1 MTQRK
6 KRQPAAKDKND
17 MKEGYAKAALLP
29 SLYAGA
35 VIQQYGN
42 ALFGKDNLDI
52 HALEKTVKE
61 STEAIHNGDMK
72 AVEAMLYGQAVAL
85 QTMFVNLARRADCQQ
100 GRLDNIEALM
110 KLAFR
115 AQNQCRMTL
124 ETLSNVK
131 NPPVVYARQANIT
144 SGPQQV
150 NNGLTHAT
158 EKNITQNGLLEDS
171 HVKRLD
177 GRTQGKT
184 GRPDTHMETVEVGRR
199 ENP

>member
-52 HALEKTVKE
+52 HALDKALKE
-61 STEAIHNGDMK
+61 STEAIHHGDMK

>member
-1 MTQRK
+1 MTEKK

-42 ALFGKDNLDI
+42 ALFGKDNMDM
-52 HALEKTVKE
+52 HCLEKAVRE
-61 STEAIHNGDMK
+61 STEAVNNGDMK

-85 QTMFVNLARRADCQQ
+85 QTMFTNLARRADCQQ
-100 GRLDNIEALM
+100 GRLDNIETLL
-110 KLAFR
+110 KLAFK

-158 EKNITQNGLLEDS
+158 EKTITQNELLEDS

-177 GRTQGKT
+177 GRTQGQT
-184 GRPDTHMETVEVGRR
+184 SRLDTHMETVAIGRR

>member
-6 KRQPAAKDKND
+6 KRQPVTKDKKD
-17 MKEGYAKAALLP
+17 KKDLYAKAALSP
-29 SLYAGA
+29 SLHAGA
-35 VIQQYGN
+35 VIEQYGSQ
-42 ALFGKDNLDI
+42 LFGKDNIDI
-52 HALEKTVKE
+52 NHMEEAVRD
-61 STEAIHNGDMK
+61 STEAIHHGDMK
-72 AVEAMLYGQAVAL
+72 AVEAMLYSQAVAL
-85 QTMFVNLARRADCQQ
+85 QTMFTNLARRADCQQ
-100 GRLDNIEALM
+100 GRLDNIETLL

-158 EKNITQNGLLEDS
+158 EKTITQNELLEDS

-177 GRTQGKT
+177 GRTQGQT
-184 GRPDTHMETVEVGRR
+184 SRLDTHMETVAIGRR

>member
-17 MKEGYAKAALLP
+17 MKEGYAKTALLP

-52 HALEKTVKE
+52 HALDKALKE
-61 STEAIHNGDMK
+61 STEAIHHGDMK

-85 QTMFVNLARRADCQQ
+85 QTMFTNLSMRADCQQ
-100 GRLDNIEALM
+100 GRLDNIEALL

-124 ETLSNVK
+124 ETLANVK

-158 EKNITQNGLLEDS
+158 EKNIVQNELLEDS

-177 GRTQGKT
+177 GRTQGQT
-184 GRPDTHMETVEVGRR
+184 SRLDTHMETVAIGRR

>member
-6 KRQPAAKDKND
+6 KRQPAAKDKKD
-17 MKEGYAKAALLP
+17 VKEGYAKVALSP
-29 SLYAGA
+29 SVHAGA
-35 VIQQYGN
+35 VVEQYGN
-42 ALFGKDNLDI
+42 ALFGKDNMDM
-52 HALEKTVKE
+52 HCLEQAVRE
-61 STEAIHNGDMK
+61 ATEAINNGDMK

-85 QTMFVNLARRADCQQ
+85 QTMFTNLARRADCRQ
-100 GRLDNIEALM
+100 GRLDNIEALL

-131 NPPVVYARQANIT
+131 NPLVVYARQANIT

-158 EKNITQNGLLEDS
+158 EKTITQNELLEDS

-177 GRTQGKT
+177 GRTQGQT
-184 GRPDTHMETVEVGRR
+184 SRLDTHMETVAIGRC

>member
-6 KRQPAAKDKND
+6 KRQPVAKDKKD
-17 MKEGYAKAALLP
+17 MKEGYAKVALSP
-29 SLYAGA
+29 SVNAGA
-35 VIQQYGN
+35 VVGQYGSM
-42 ALFGKDNLDI
+42 LFGKDNMDVNCLDK
-52 HALEKTVKE
+52 ALKE
-61 STEAIHNGDMK
+61 STEAIHHGDMK

-85 QTMFVNLARRADCQQ
+85 QTMFTNLSMRADCQQ
-100 GRLDNIEALM
+100 GRLDNIEALL

-124 ETLSNVK
+124 ETLANVK

-158 EKNITQNGLLEDS
+158 EKNIVQNELLEDS

-177 GRTQGKT
+177 GRTQGQT
-184 GRPDTHMETVEVGRR
+184 SRLDTHMETVAVGRC
-199 ENP
+199 EDT

>member
-52 HALEKTVKE
+52 HALDKALKE
-61 STEAIHNGDMK
+61 STEAIHHGDMK

-85 QTMFVNLARRADCQQ
+85 QTMFTNLSMRADCQQ
-100 GRLDNIEALM
+100 GRLDNIEALL
-110 KLAFR
+110 KLAFK

-124 ETLSNVK
+124 ETLSNV
-131 NPPVVYARQANIT
+131 
-144 SGPQQV
+144 
-150 NNGLTHAT
+150 
-158 EKNITQNGLLEDS
+158 
-171 HVKRLD
+171 
-177 GRTQGKT
+177 
-184 GRPDTHMETVEVGRR
+184 
-199 ENP
+199 

>member
-52 HALEKTVKE
+52 HALDKALKE
-61 STEAIHNGDMK
+61 STEAIHHGDMK

-85 QTMFVNLARRADCQQ
+85 QTMFTNLARRADCQQ
-100 GRLDNIEALM
+100 GRLDNIEALL

-158 EKNITQNGLLEDS
+158 EKTITQNELLEDS

-177 GRTQGKT
+177 GRTQGQT
-184 GRPDTHMETVEVGRR
+184 SRLDTHMETVAIGRR
-199 ENP
+199 

>member
-1 MTQRK
+1 MTEKK

-17 MKEGYAKAALLP
+17 MKDRYAKAALMP
-29 SLYAGA
+29 SLYASA
-35 VIQQYGN
+35 VIEQYGN
-42 ALFGKDNLDI
+42 ALFGKDNMDVNCLDK
-52 HALEKTVKE
+52 ALKE
-61 STEAIHNGDMK
+61 STEAIHHGDMK
-72 AVEAMLYGQAVAL
+72 AVESMLYGQAVAL
-85 QTMFVNLARRADCQQ
+85 QTMFTNLARRADCQQ
-100 GRLDNIEALM
+100 GRLDNIETLL
-110 KLAFR
+110 KLAFK

-158 EKNITQNGLLEDS
+158 EKTITQNELLEDN
-171 HVKRLD
+171 HTKRLD
-177 GRTQGKT
+177 RRTQGQT
-184 GRPDTHMETVEVGRR
+184 GRLDTHMEAVAVGRR

>member
-6 KRQPAAKDKND
+6 KQQPAVKDKND
-17 MKEGYAKAALLP
+17 IKEGYAKVALSP
-29 SLYAGA
+29 SVNAGA
-35 VIQQYGN
+35 VVGQYGN
-42 ALFGKDNLDI
+42 ALFGKDNMDM
-52 HALEKTVKE
+52 HCLEKAVRE
-61 STEAIHNGDMK
+61 ATEAINNGDMK

-85 QTMFVNLARRADCQQ
+85 QTMFTNLARRADCQQ
-100 GRLDNIEALM
+100 GRLDNIEALL

-158 EKNITQNGLLEDS
+158 EKNITQNELLEDS

-177 GRTQGKT
+177 GRTQGQT
-184 GRPDTHMETVEVGRR
+184 GRLDTHMATVAVSRR

>member
-6 KRQPAAKDKND
+6 KRQPAVKDKKD
-17 MKEGYAKAALLP
+17 VKEGYAKVALSP
-29 SLYAGA
+29 SVHAGA
-35 VIQQYGN
+35 VVGQYGSM
-42 ALFGKDNLDI
+42 LFGKDNMDVNCLDK
-52 HALEKTVKE
+52 ALKE
-61 STEAIHNGDMK
+61 STEAIHHGDMK
-72 AVEAMLYGQAVAL
+72 AVESMLYGQAVAL
-85 QTMFVNLARRADCQQ
+85 QTMFTNLSMRADCQQ
-100 GRLDNIEALM
+100 GRLDNIEALL
-110 KLAFR
+110 KLAFK

-144 SGPQQV
+144 SGPQQI

-158 EKNITQNGLLEDS
+158 EKTITQNELLEDS

-177 GRTQGKT
+177 GRTQGQT
-184 GRPDTHMETVEVGRR
+184 GRLDTHMETVEVSRR

>member
-1 MTQRK
+1 MTEKK
-6 KRQPAAKDKND
+6 KRQPATKDKKD
-17 MKEGYAKAALLP
+17 LKDGYAKAVLSP
-29 SLYAGA
+29 SISASA
-35 VIQQYGN
+35 VVEQYGN
-42 ALFGKDNLDI
+42 ALFGKGNLDI
-52 HALEKTVKE
+52 HTLEKAVKE
-61 STEAIHNGDMK
+61 STEAIHNGNMK

-158 EKNITQNGLLEDS
+158 EKNTTQNELLEDS

-177 GRTQGKT
+177 ERTQGQT
-184 GRPDTHMETVEVGRR
+184 GRLDTHMETVAVSRR

>member
-1 MTQRK
+1 MSEQGKRK
-6 KRQPAAKDKND
+6 PVTKDKKD
-17 MKEGYAKAALLP
+17 LKDRYAKAALSP
-29 SLYAGA
+29 SLYASA
-35 VIQQYGN
+35 VVEQYGN
-42 ALFGKDNLDI
+42 ALFGKDNMDM
-52 HALEKTVKE
+52 HCLEKAVRE
-61 STEAIHNGDMK
+61 ATEAINNGDMK

-85 QTMFVNLARRADCQQ
+85 QTRFTNLSMRADCQQ
-100 GRLDNIEALM
+100 GRLDNIEALL

-124 ETLSNVK
+124 ETLANVK

-158 EKNITQNGLLEDS
+158 DKNIVQNELLEDS

-177 GRTQGKT
+177 GRTQGQT
-184 GRPDTHMETVEVGRR
+184 GRLDTHMETVAIGRC

>member
-1 MTQRK
+1 MTEKK

-42 ALFGKDNLDI
+42 ALFGKDNMNM
-52 HALEKTVKE
+52 HCLEKAVRE
-61 STEAIHNGDMK
+61 STEAVNNGDMK

-85 QTMFVNLARRADCQQ
+85 QTMFTNLARRADCQQ
-100 GRLDNIEALM
+100 GRLDNIETLL
-110 KLAFR
+110 KLAFK

-158 EKNITQNGLLEDS
+158 EKTITQNELLEDS

-177 GRTQGKT
+177 GRTQGQT
-184 GRPDTHMETVEVGRR
+184 SRLDTHMETVAIGRR

>member
-1 MTQRK
+1 MSTQRK
-6 KRQPAAKDKND
+6 GKLVTKEKKDT
-17 MKEGYAKAALLP
+17 KELYAKVAMSP

-35 VIQQYGN
+35 VIQQYGT
-42 ALFGKDNLDI
+42 ALFGEDKMDVN
-52 HALEKTVKE
+52 HLE
-61 STEAIHNGDMK
+61 EAVRQSAKAINDGDMK

-85 QTMFVNLARRADCQQ
+85 QTMFVNLAKRADCQQ
-100 GRLDNIEALM
+100 GKLDNIEALM
-110 KLAFR
+110 KLAFK

-158 EKNITQNGLLEDS
+158 EKNITQNELLEDS

-177 GRTQGKT
+177 RRTQSQASCL
-184 GRPDTHMETVEVGRR
+184 DTHMETVAISRR
-199 ENP
+199 KNA

>member
-1 MTQRK
+1 MSEQRK
-6 KRQPAAKDKND
+6 RKSVAKDKKD
-17 MKEGYAKAALLP
+17 VKDKYAKAALSP

-35 VIQQYGN
+35 VVEQYGN
-42 ALFGKDNLDI
+42 ALFGKDNMDI
-52 HALEKTVKE
+52 HCLEQAVRE
-61 STEAIHNGDMK
+61 ATEAINNGDMK

-85 QTMFVNLARRADCQQ
+85 QTMFTNLARRADCQQ
-100 GRLDNIEALM
+100 GRLDNIEALS
-110 KLAFR
+110 KLAFK

-158 EKNITQNGLLEDS
+158 EKNIVQNELLEDS

-184 GRPDTHMETVEVGRR
+184 SRFDTHMETVAVGRR

>member
-6 KRQPAAKDKND
+6 KRQPAAKNKKDV
-17 MKEGYAKAALLP
+17 KEGYAKAALLP

-52 HALEKTVKE
+52 HALDKALKE
-61 STEAIHNGDMK
+61 STEAIHHGDMK

-85 QTMFVNLARRADCQQ
+85 QTMFTNLSMRADCQQ
-100 GRLDNIEALM
+100 GRLDNIEALL
-110 KLAFR
+110 KLAFK

-131 NPPVVYARQANIT
+131 NPPVVYARQANHQRPAT
-144 SGPQQV
+144 GQQRPY
-150 NNGLTHAT
+150 ARDR
-158 EKNITQNGLLEDS
+158 KNIVQNELLEDS

-177 GRTQGKT
+177 GRTQGQT
-184 GRPDTHMETVEVGRR
+184 SRLDTHMETVAVGRC
-199 ENP
+199 EDT

>member
-6 KRQPAAKDKND
+6 KRQPVTKDKKD
-17 MKEGYAKAALLP
+17 KKDLYAKAALSP
-29 SLYAGA
+29 SLHAGA
-35 VIQQYGN
+35 VIEQYGSQ
-42 ALFGKDNLDI
+42 LFGKDNIDI
-52 HALEKTVKE
+52 NHMEEAVRE
-61 STEAIHNGDMK
+61 STEAIHHGDMK
-72 AVEAMLYGQAVAL
+72 AVEAMLYSQAVAL
-85 QTMFVNLARRADCQQ
+85 QTMFTNLARRADCQQ
-100 GRLDNIEALM
+100 GRLDNIETLL

-158 EKNITQNGLLEDS
+158 EKTITQNELLEDS

-177 GRTQGKT
+177 GRTQGQT
-184 GRPDTHMETVEVGRR
+184 GRLDTHMETVAIGRC

>member
-6 KRQPAAKDKND
+6 KRQPVAKDKKD
-17 MKEGYAKAALLP
+17 MKEGYAKVALSP
-29 SLYAGA
+29 SVHAGA
-35 VIQQYGN
+35 VVGQYGSM
-42 ALFGKDNLDI
+42 LFGKDNMDVNCLDK
-52 HALEKTVKE
+52 ALKE
-61 STEAIHNGDMK
+61 STEAIHHGDMK

-85 QTMFVNLARRADCQQ
+85 QTMFTNLARRADCQQ
-100 GRLDNIEALM
+100 GRLDNIEALL

-158 EKNITQNGLLEDS
+158 EKTITQTELLEDS

-177 GRTQGKT
+177 GRTQGQT
-184 GRPDTHMETVEVGRR
+184 SRLDTHMETVAIGRR

>member
-17 MKEGYAKAALLP
+17 MKEGYAKVALSP
-29 SLYAGA
+29 SVHAGA
-35 VIQQYGN
+35 VVGQYGSM
-42 ALFGKDNLDI
+42 LFGKDNMDVNCLDK
-52 HALEKTVKE
+52 ALKE
-61 STEAIHNGDMK
+61 STEAIHHGDMK

-85 QTMFVNLARRADCQQ
+85 QTMFTNLARRADCQQ
-100 GRLDNIEALM
+100 GRLDNIEALL

-131 NPPVVYARQANIT
+131 NPPVVYAQQANIT

-158 EKNITQNGLLEDS
+158 EKTITQNELLEDS

-177 GRTQGKT
+177 GRTQGQT
-184 GRPDTHMETVEVGRR
+184 SRLDTHMGTVAVGRR

>member
-6 KRQPAAKDKND
+6 KRQPVTKDKKD
-17 MKEGYAKAALLP
+17 KKDLYAKAALSP
-29 SLYAGA
+29 SLHAGA
-35 VIQQYGN
+35 VIEQYGSQ
-42 ALFGKDNLDI
+42 LFGKDNIDI
-52 HALEKTVKE
+52 NHMEEAVRE
-61 STEAIHNGDMK
+61 STEAIHHGDMK
-72 AVEAMLYGQAVAL
+72 AVEAMLYSQAVAL
-85 QTMFVNLARRADCQQ
+85 QTMFTNLARRADCQQ
-100 GRLDNIEALM
+100 GRLDNIETLL

-158 EKNITQNGLLEDS
+158 EKTITQNELLEDS

-177 GRTQGKT
+177 GRTQGQT
-184 GRPDTHMETVEVGRR
+184 SRLDTHMETVAIGRR

>member
-6 KRQPAAKDKND
+6 KRQPVTKDKKD
-17 MKEGYAKAALLP
+17 KKDLYAKAALSP
-29 SLYAGA
+29 SLHAGA
-35 VIQQYGN
+35 VIEQYGSQ
-42 ALFGKDNLDI
+42 LFGKDNIDI
-52 HALEKTVKE
+52 NHMEEAVRE
-61 STEAIHNGDMK
+61 STEAIHHGDMK

-85 QTMFVNLARRADCQQ
+85 QTMFTNLSMRADCQQ
-100 GRLDNIEALM
+100 GRLDNIEALL

-124 ETLSNVK
+124 ETLANVK

-158 EKNITQNGLLEDS
+158 EKTITQNELLEDS

-177 GRTQGKT
+177 GRTQGQT
-184 GRPDTHMETVEVGRR
+184 SRLDTHMETVAIGRR

>member
-17 MKEGYAKAALLP
+17 MKEGYAKVALSP
-29 SLYAGA
+29 SVHAGA
-35 VIQQYGN
+35 VVGQYGSM
-42 ALFGKDNLDI
+42 LFGKDNMDVNCLDKV
-52 HALEKTVKE
+52 LKE
-61 STEAIHNGDMK
+61 STEAIHHGDMK

-85 QTMFVNLARRADCQQ
+85 QTMFTNLSMRADCQQ
-100 GRLDNIEALM
+100 GRLDNIEALL

-124 ETLSNVK
+124 ETLANVK

-158 EKNITQNGLLEDS
+158 EKNIVQNELLEDS

-177 GRTQGKT
+177 GRTQGQT
-184 GRPDTHMETVEVGRR
+184 GRLDTHMETVAIGRR

>member
-6 KRQPAAKDKND
+6 KRQPVAKDKKD
-17 MKEGYAKAALLP
+17 MKEGYAKVALSP
-29 SLYAGA
+29 SVHAGA
-35 VIQQYGN
+35 VVGQYGSM
-42 ALFGKDNLDI
+42 LFGKDNMDVNCLDK
-52 HALEKTVKE
+52 ALKE
-61 STEAIHNGDMK
+61 STEAINNGDMK

-85 QTMFVNLARRADCQQ
+85 QTMFTNLSMRADCQQ
-100 GRLDNIEALM
+100 GRLDNIEALL
-110 KLAFR
+110 KLAFK

-158 EKNITQNGLLEDS
+158 EKTITQNELLEDS

-177 GRTQGKT
+177 GRTQGQT
-184 GRPDTHMETVEVGRR
+184 SRLDTHMETVAIGRC

>member
-1 MTQRK
+1 MTERK
-6 KRQPAAKDKND
+6 KRQPLVKDKE
-17 MKEGYAKAALLP
+17 KAKAVYAKAALSP

-35 VIQQYGN
+35 IIQQYGN
-42 ALFGKDNLDI
+42 ALFGKDSIDL
-52 HALEKTVKE
+52 HYLE
-61 STEAIHNGDMK
+61 EAIKQSAEAINSGDMK

-85 QTMFVNLARRADCQQ
+85 QTMFVNLARRADCQE
-100 GRLDNIEALM
+100 GRLDNIDTLM
-110 KLAFR
+110 KLAFK

-150 NNGLTHAT
+150 NNGVTHTT
-158 EKNITQNGLLEDS
+158 EKTVNKNGLLEDT

-177 GRTQGKT
+177 ERTQGQT
-184 GRPDTHMETVEVGRR
+184 SRLDTHMETVEVCRS
-199 ENP
+199 ENA

>member
-52 HALEKTVKE
+52 HALDKALKE
-61 STEAIHNGDMK
+61 STEAIHHGDMK
-72 AVEAMLYGQAVAL
+72 SVEAMLYGQAVAL
-85 QTMFVNLARRADCQQ
+85 QTMFTNLARRADCQQ
-100 GRLDNIEALM
+100 GRLDNIETLL
-110 KLAFR
+110 KLAFK

-158 EKNITQNGLLEDS
+158 EKNIVQNELLEDS

-177 GRTQGKT
+177 GRTQGQT
-184 GRPDTHMETVEVGRR
+184 SRLDTHMETVAIGRR

>member
-1 MTQRK
+1 MIQRK
-6 KRQPAAKDKND
+6 KQKPAAKNKKDV
-17 MKEGYAKAALLP
+17 KEGYAKVALSP
-29 SLYAGA
+29 SVHAGA
-35 VIQQYGN
+35 VVEQYGN
-42 ALFGKDNLDI
+42 ALFGKDNMDM
-52 HALEKTVKE
+52 HCLEQAVRE
-61 STEAIHNGDMK
+61 ATEAINNGDMK

-85 QTMFVNLARRADCQQ
+85 QTMFTNLSMRADCQQ
-100 GRLDNIEALM
+100 GRLDNIETLL

-131 NPPVVYARQANIT
+131 NPLVVYARQANIT

-150 NNGLTHAT
+150 NNSFTHAT
-158 EKNITQNGLLEDS
+158 EKNIVQNELLEDS

-177 GRTQGKT
+177 GRTQGQT
-184 GRPDTHMETVEVGRR
+184 GRLDTHMETVAIGRR

>member
-1 MTQRK
+1 MSEQGKRK
-6 KRQPAAKDKND
+6 PATKDKKD
-17 MKEGYAKAALLP
+17 LKDKYAKAALSP
-29 SLYAGA
+29 SINAGA
-35 VIQQYGN
+35 IVEQYGSQ
-42 ALFGKDNLDI
+42 LFGKDNLDI
-52 HALEKTVKE
+52 HTLEKAVKE
-61 STEAIHNGDMK
+61 STEAIHNGNMK
-72 AVEAMLYGQAVAL
+72 AMEAMLYGQAVAL

-100 GRLDNIEALM
+100 GRLDNIETLL

-115 AQNQCRMTL
+115 AQNQCRMAL

-158 EKNITQNGLLEDS
+158 EKTITQNELLEDS

-177 GRTQGKT
+177 RRTQGQT
-184 GRPDTHMETVEVGRR
+184 GGLDTHMETVAVGRR

>member
-1 MTQRK
+1 MTERK
-6 KRQPAAKDKND
+6 KRQSATKDKKD
-17 MKEGYAKAALLP
+17 RKDLYAKAALSP
-29 SLYAGA
+29 SLHAGA
-35 VIQQYGN
+35 VIEQYGSQ
-42 ALFGKDNLDI
+42 LFGKDNIDVN
-52 HALEKTVKE
+52 HLEEAVRQ
-61 STEAIHNGDMK
+61 SAEAINNGDMK

-85 QTMFVNLARRADCQQ
+85 QTMFTNLARRADCQQ
-100 GRLDNIEALM
+100 GRLDNIEALL
-110 KLAFR
+110 KLAFK

-158 EKNITQNGLLEDS
+158 EKNIVQNGLLEDS

-177 GRTQGKT
+177 GRTQGQT
-184 GRPDTHMETVEVGRR
+184 GSLDTHMETVAIGRR

>member
-17 MKEGYAKAALLP
+17 MKEGYAKVALSP
-29 SLYAGA
+29 SVHAGA
-35 VIQQYGN
+35 VVGQYGSM
-42 ALFGKDNLDI
+42 LFGKDNMDVNCLDKV
-52 HALEKTVKE
+52 LKE
-61 STEAIHNGDMK
+61 STEAIHHGDMK

-85 QTMFVNLARRADCQQ
+85 QTMFTNLSMRADCQQ
-100 GRLDNIEALM
+100 GRLDNIEALL
-110 KLAFR
+110 KLAFK

-158 EKNITQNGLLEDS
+158 EKNIVQNELLEDS

-177 GRTQGKT
+177 GRTQGQT
-184 GRPDTHMETVEVGRR
+184 GRPDTHMETVEVSRR

>member
-52 HALEKTVKE
+52 HALDKALKE

-85 QTMFVNLARRADCQQ
+85 QTMFTNLSMRADCQQ
-100 GRLDNIEALM
+100 GRLDNIEALL
-110 KLAFR
+110 KLAFK

-158 EKNITQNGLLEDS
+158 EKNIVQNELLEDS

-177 GRTQGKT
+177 GRTQGQT
-184 GRPDTHMETVEVGRR
+184 GRPDTHMETVEVSRR

>member
-1 MTQRK
+1 MTERK
-6 KRQPAAKDKND
+6 KQQPAAKNKKD
-17 MKEGYAKAALLP
+17 MKEGYAKVALSP
-29 SLYAGA
+29 SVNAGA
-35 VIQQYGN
+35 VVGQYGSM
-42 ALFGKDNLDI
+42 LFGKDNIDVNCLAK
-52 HALEKTVKE
+52 ALKE
-61 STEAIHNGDMK
+61 STEAINNGDMK

-85 QTMFVNLARRADCQQ
+85 QTMFTNLARRADCQQ
-100 GRLDNIEALM
+100 GRLDNIEALL

-158 EKNITQNGLLEDS
+158 EKTITQNELLEDS

-177 GRTQGKT
+177 GRTQGQT
-184 GRPDTHMETVEVGRR
+184 GRLDTHMEAVAIGRR

>member
-85 QTMFVNLARRADCQQ
+85 QTMFTNLSMRADCQQ
-100 GRLDNIEALM
+100 GRLDNIEALL
-110 KLAFR
+110 KLAFK

-158 EKNITQNGLLEDS
+158 EKNIVQNELLEDS

>member
-52 HALEKTVKE
+52 HALDKALKE
-61 STEAIHNGDMK
+61 STEAIHHGDMK

-85 QTMFVNLARRADCQQ
+85 QTMFTNLSMRADCQQ
-100 GRLDNIEALM
+100 GRLDNIEALL
-110 KLAFR
+110 KLAFK